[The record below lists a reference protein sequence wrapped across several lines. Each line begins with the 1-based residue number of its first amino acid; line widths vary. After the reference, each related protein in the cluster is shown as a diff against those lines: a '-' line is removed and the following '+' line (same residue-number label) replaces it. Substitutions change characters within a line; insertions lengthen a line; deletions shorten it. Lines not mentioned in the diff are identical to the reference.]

1 MSLCICTTCVQE
13 PATDQEEVWD
23 PIELG
28 ATMWVLRKNQNWV
41 LCENNKFSELLSHL
55 FSLSQMS

>member
-1 MSLCICTTCVQE
+1 VQE

-55 FSLSQMS
+55 SSLSQMS